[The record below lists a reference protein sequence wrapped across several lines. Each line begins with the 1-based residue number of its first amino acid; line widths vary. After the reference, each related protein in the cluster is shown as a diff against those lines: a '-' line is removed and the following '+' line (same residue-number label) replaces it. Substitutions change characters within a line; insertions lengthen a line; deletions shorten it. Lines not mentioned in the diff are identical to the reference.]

1 LKIEIMNINSIGFRL
16 NLLFLV
22 IVSTLL
28 LGFGLYNY
36 HVTRSER
43 EAGLERQVASSLLR
57 MSTSLPNAIWNF
69 DDVQTAQI
77 LHAEMSASFITHIFA
92 MKGDK
97 VLAGVGRDA
106 KGNLQPVTALSGSPP
121 DGWVR
126 EADVAQVENGKRNVF
141 AKVRVVVS
149 RAEIVS
155 ALRND
160 LLRMA
165 LQIVVLDLAILL
177 ALSRGLALI
186 VLRPLRRVGDA
197 IAHIATGEADLTRR
211 LPTGISHEFDYVADG
226 FNTFVARLQTM
237 IESVEGSSNHL
248 AAASSEIARGSFDLS
263 QRTEREA
270 HSLARTASAML
281 ELTHTVHETVQSAR
295 DVERMAGEAA
305 KVAQQ
310 GGDLVSRVV
319 QTMGAISAASKK
331 IVDIISVI
339 DGIAFQTNILA
350 LNAAVEAARAGEQGR
365 GFAVVASEVR
375 ALAQRSAGA
384 AKEIKG
390 LIGDSVEQ
398 VSGGAKLVSEAGQT
412 MGEIVT
418 STQSVT
424 GIMSRIVAAS
434 CVQSDGI
441 ERIGDVMKEL
451 ERGTQENAALV
462 EQASAATESMR
473 DQTGQL
479 ARVVAQ
485 FRLR

>member
-1 LKIEIMNINSIGFRL
+1 MKINSIGFRL

-22 IVSTLL
+22 VVSSLL

-36 HVTRSER
+36 TLTRSER
-43 EAGLERQVASSLLR
+43 EAGLERQVASSLQR

-77 LHAEMSASFITHIFA
+77 LQAEMSASFITHIFA
-92 MKGDK
+92 VKGDK
-97 VLAGVGRDA
+97 LLAGVGRDA
-106 KGNLQPVTALSGSPP
+106 KGAMQPVTTLPTRALQST
-121 DGWVR
+121 DWVR
-126 EADVAQVENGKRNVF
+126 EADVAQIENGKRNVF
-141 AKVRVVVS
+141 AKVRVHVS
-149 RAEIVS
+149 RAEIDL

-160 LLRMA
+160 LLRLA
-165 LQIVVLDLAILL
+165 LQIVVLDLAILF

-197 IAHIATGEADLTRR
+197 IAQIATGEADLTRR

-226 FNTFVARLQTM
+226 FNTFAARLQKI
-237 IESVEGSSNHL
+237 IESVQDSSNHL
-248 AAASSEIARGSFDLS
+248 AAASSEIARGGFDLS
-263 QRTEREA
+263 QRTERDA
-270 HSLARTASAML
+270 HSLAHTASAML
-281 ELTHTVHETVQSAR
+281 ELTDTVHQTVQSAR
-295 DVERMAGEAA
+295 EVERMAGEAA
-305 KVAQQ
+305 RVAQQ
-310 GGDLVSRVV
+310 GGDLVARVV
-319 QTMGAISAASKK
+319 ETMGAISAASKK

-390 LIGDSVEQ
+390 LIGDSVGQ
-398 VSGGAKLVSEAGQT
+398 VAGGAKLVSEAGQT

-424 GIMSRIVAAS
+424 SIMGRIVAAS
-434 CVQSDGI
+434 CTQSDGI
-441 ERIGDVMKEL
+441 GRIGEVVKEL

-485 FRLR
+485 FKLR